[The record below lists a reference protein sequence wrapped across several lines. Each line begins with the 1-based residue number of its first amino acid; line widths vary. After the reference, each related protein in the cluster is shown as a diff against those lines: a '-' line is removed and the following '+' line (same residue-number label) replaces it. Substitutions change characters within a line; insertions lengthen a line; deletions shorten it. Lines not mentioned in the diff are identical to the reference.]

1 MSETNDGMIYSELY
15 ELIEL
20 LDGNDRSKIPDD
32 IIKNIEDNRDKKYTQ
47 KYISYDTINENEVN
61 EKTITLF
68 TKLFLDYIATESEK
82 NEIYE
87 ILGEND
93 KKISEK
99 YSIDNV
105 FEKRKAKNVGEE
117 ITTSTAL
124 VEVKES
130 KLKMIWNKILA
141 FFKKEK

>member
-32 IIKNIEDNRDKKYTQ
+32 IIKNIEDNRDKKYTK

>member
-20 LDGNDRSKIPDD
+20 LDENDRSKIPNE
-32 IIKNIEDNRDKKYTQ
+32 IIKKIEESRDTKYKE
-47 KYISYDTINENEVN
+47 KYISYDTINENDVS

-68 TKLFLDYIATESEK
+68 TKLFLDYIATETEK

-87 ILGEND
+87 ILNEND

-99 YSIDNV
+99 YSIENV
-105 FEKRKAKNVGEE
+105 FKKRKERNTSEE
-117 ITTSTAL
+117 IVTSTAL

>member
-20 LDGNDRSKIPDD
+20 LNENDRNKIPNE
-32 IIKNIEDNRDKKYTQ
+32 IIKNIEDNRDKEYTK

-61 EKTITLF
+61 EKTIALF

-105 FEKRKAKNVGEE
+105 FKKRKDKNIKEE
-117 ITTSTAL
+117 VETSTAL